1 MEVFQGFV
9 FQTAAI
15 CAVIGYL
22 LGNFQ
27 TAIVVSRR
35 ILKDDVRDHGSGN
48 PGATNMTRTFGTK
61 WGLVTFAGDA
71 LKCVVA
77 VLLGRWMAGAWG
89 LFPSDAALSVSTG
102 GYMAGAFVVLGHCYP
117 VIFRF
122 KGGKGSACTFAFMWI
137 NFPLAAAVVAV
148 FAVIVYLFSKKI
160 SLVSL
165 TAAALFCILCIAGS
179 SVRPMLWPFALM
191 CLVLVVI
198 RHKDNIKRLIAGTE
212 STVDY

>member
-35 ILKDDVRDHGSGN
+35 ILKDDV
-48 PGATNMTRTFGTK
+48 
-61 WGLVTFAGDA
+61 L
-71 LKCVVA
+71 A

-179 SVRPMLWPFALM
+179 SVRPMLWLFALM

>member
-71 LKCVVA
+71 LKCVLA

-102 GYMAGAFVVLGHCYP
+102 GYMAGAFVVLGHC
-117 VIFRF
+117 
-122 KGGKGSACTFAFMWI
+122 
-137 NFPLAAAVVAV
+137 
-148 FAVIVYLFSKKI
+148 
-160 SLVSL
+160 
-165 TAAALFCILCIAGS
+165 
-179 SVRPMLWPFALM
+179 
-191 CLVLVVI
+191 
-198 RHKDNIKRLIAGTE
+198 
-212 STVDY
+212 

>member
-71 LKCVVA
+71 LKCVLA

-122 KGGKGSACTFAFMWI
+122 KGGKGAACTFAFMWI

-179 SVRPMLWPFALM
+179 SVRPMLWLFALM

>member
-1 MEVFQGFV
+1 MSFFDSVNV
-9 FQTAAI
+9 QTIAL

-22 LGNFQ
+22 LGNIQ
-27 TAIVVSRR
+27 WAILLSKLV
-35 ILKDDVRDHGSGN
+35 LKDDVRTHGSGN

-71 LKCVVA
+71 LKCVLA
-77 VLLGRWMAGAWG
+77 VLLGRWMASAWG
-89 LFPSDAALSVSTG
+89 LVNADAALGVQIG
-102 GYMAGAFVVLGHCYP
+102 GYIGGAFAVLGHCYP
-117 VIFRF
+117 VFFHF

-137 NFPLAAAVVAV
+137 NFPLVAAVVAV

-165 TAAALFCILCIAGS
+165 TAAALFTILCAVGMGT
-179 SVRPMLWPFALM
+179 RPWLWVFALM

>member
-1 MEVFQGFV
+1 
-9 FQTAAI
+9 
-15 CAVIGYL
+15 
-22 LGNFQ
+22 
-27 TAIVVSRR
+27 
-35 ILKDDVRDHGSGN
+35 
-48 PGATNMTRTFGTK
+48 
-61 WGLVTFAGDA
+61 
-71 LKCVVA
+71 
-77 VLLGRWMAGAWG
+77 
-89 LFPSDAALSVSTG
+89 
-102 GYMAGAFVVLGHCYP
+102 
-117 VIFRF
+117 
-122 KGGKGSACTFAFMWI
+122 MWI

-179 SVRPMLWPFALM
+179 SVRPMLWLFALM

>member
-71 LKCVVA
+71 LKCVLA

-179 SVRPMLWPFALM
+179 SMRPMLWPFALM

>member
-71 LKCVVA
+71 LKCVLA

-117 VIFRF
+117 VTFRF

-179 SVRPMLWPFALM
+179 SMRPMLWLFALM

>member
-71 LKCVVA
+71 LKCVLA

-117 VIFRF
+117 VIFHF

-179 SVRPMLWPFALM
+179 SMRPMLWLFALM

>member
-71 LKCVVA
+71 LKCVLA

-122 KGGKGSACTFAFMWI
+122 KGGKGSACTFVFMWI

-179 SVRPMLWPFALM
+179 SMRPMLWLFALM